1 MQEPARGI
9 RSKVHNKSGVT
20 QEGRNML
27 GQSREWGLPEWC
39 PLPGS
44 LCPSSLKLISHR
56 AWGTL
61 TFAMTV
67 MVELRGIKASIK
79 EIAFLQSALFLF
91 NENC

>member
-9 RSKVHNKSGVT
+9 RPKVHNKSGVT

-67 MVELRGIKASIK
+67 MVELRGMKASIK